1 MANLAIK
8 GHTKRGKEVIEILE
22 MLGYINQYNYSG
34 DADSLCFYS
43 NENTNIICYDWVNSC
58 YEDEDVIVFTLEEF
72 EAKFPYKIGD
82 KVMSLK
88 GVGIITEMKWLD
100 VDNEVRYRLSIKNDI
115 DRWFYAKDL
124 QLYKE
129 QENMERDKT
138 IPSYMDYNIKTEET
152 MEEKTDKALAPD
164 LKGEDY
170 SGRRFGYKIPNGY
183 EFDCIKNNEIILKP
197 KQLQYPKTYEECSE
211 LLGCDDKIRL
221 YIIGEFIRLIN
232 ARNAYWKIAGEQMG
246 LGKPWKPDWTDTQ
259 QMKHSIWF
267 DCDGV
272 CLKSNRYSYAMQ
284 HILTFP
290 IKEMRDTFYE
300 NFKESIE
307 LCKNLL

>member
-22 MLGYINQYNYSG
+22 MLGYINQYNYSA
-34 DADSLCFYS
+34 DTDSLCFYG
-43 NENTNIICYDWVNSC
+43 NENPNIICYDWVNSC

-72 EAKFPYKIGD
+72 LEKFPYKVGD
-82 KVMSLK
+82 KIISLK

-129 QENMERDKT
+129 QENMEKDKT

-170 SGRRFGYKIPNGY
+170 YGRRFGYKIPNGY
-183 EFDCIKNNEIILKP
+183 EFDAIINNEIILKP

-211 LLGCDDKIRL
+211 LLGCDDKIKL
-221 YIIGEFIRLIN
+221 YIIGEFTRLIN

-246 LGKPWKPDWTDTQ
+246 LGKPWKPDYNNPNKEIMHFLYCT
-259 QMKHSIWF
+259 
-267 DCDGV
+267 GV
-272 CLKSNRYSYAMQ
+272 TVEKGQAIFPTNK
-284 HILTFP
+284 ILVFP
-290 IKEMRDTFYE
+290 IEEMRDTFYE
-300 NFKESIE
+300 NFKNLIE
-307 LCKNLL
+307 QCKNLL

>member
-1 MANLAIK
+1 MSKIAIK
-8 GHTKRGKEVIEILE
+8 GHPTRGKEVIELLG
-22 MLGYINQYNYSG
+22 MLGGVDWHGFAGNRLDSAYYIS
-34 DADSLCFYS
+34 DSKAISFDD
-43 NENTNIICYDWVNSC
+43 TYD
-58 YEDEDVIVFTLEEF
+58 IVFEDGIKRFITFTIEEF
-72 EAKFPYKIGD
+72 LEKFPYKVGD
-82 KVMSLK
+82 KVNSPCK
-88 GVGIITEMKWLD
+88 GCI
-100 VDNEVRYRLSIKNDI
+100 
-115 DRWFYAKDL
+115 
-124 QLYKE
+124 
-129 QENMERDKT
+129 KT
-138 IPSYMDYNIKTEET
+138 ITSMEWDTYLNTVTYKLDNRIYTNIDQLKVVNNLQPYKEET
-152 MEEKTDKALAPD
+152 MEGGDKAMAPN
-164 LKGEDY
+164 LVGEDY
-170 SGRRFGYKIPNGY
+170 SGKRFGYKIPNGY

-307 LCKNLL
+307 QCKNLL